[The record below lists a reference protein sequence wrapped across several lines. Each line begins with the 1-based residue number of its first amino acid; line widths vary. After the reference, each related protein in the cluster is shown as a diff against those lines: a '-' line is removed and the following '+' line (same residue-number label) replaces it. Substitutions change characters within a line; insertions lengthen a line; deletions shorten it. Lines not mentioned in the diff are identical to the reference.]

1 MLSLAWNQF
10 VHAMPVAWS
19 LALGTMELWL
29 LTQLL
34 QKSLNHEL
42 IDQLIHELIGLLL
55 NSWIGSL
62 SFDWCLT
69 DC

>member
-10 VHAMPVAWS
+10 VYVLPVAWP
-19 LALGTMELWL
+19 LVLGTMELWIL
-29 LTQLL
+29 AQLL